1 MISLLIWL
9 LILILVMGVI
19 VWVIQQLPLPA
30 PFGPIAIAI
39 IGLVFILIVVST
51 LLGEIPLRPLSIR

>member
-1 MISLLIWL
+1 MLTLLIWL
-9 LILILVMGVI
+9 LILILVMGVL

-39 IGLVFILIVVST
+39 IGLVFILIVVSA